1 MAFALT
7 GWSNVWAEYSPSN
20 EKIYFTWDGSSG
32 YTVSFG
38 EGVSGDIAITET
50 MEMTDGTYTW
60 EGAITGISSY
70 TNLSGNTG
78 ITSLSINLPSAT
90 SIPERAFEN
99 CTNLEWIWLP
109 YVTSIGEAAFKGCT
123 KLTLG
128 PTSIPV
134 VETIG
139 ASAFYGCTG
148 LTSMEFPSS
157 LSSIGDYAFQNC
169 DNLTSITSYSNGITL
184 GTEAFK
190 GNSSWNYIAAN
201 CVLKVP
207 DGCTANYAANTFDGE
222 KTWTYFD
229 EFYTNHNIHELTY
242 PSITTAGWGTY
253 YNTYGYTMPAGVE
266 GYIITSTAGTTA
278 NLVKVYDPGDE
289 VVADIALL
297 WKSTSELDAEKWF
310 TVEALSSGGATASWP
325 VDGESN
331 PYTTLLNGSQA
342 GGTTTYWGSES
353 DDYYYYKLSY
363 NNSGENL
370 GWYFAAE
377 KGAAFESDAHKAWMF
392 IKKSPGARSFIR
404 MFDEPTG
411 VNEVISKKEDVKG
424 TYYDLSGRRVMNPTK
439 GLYIVNGKKILK

>member
-1 MAFALT
+1 MAFALL
-7 GWSNVWAEYSPSN
+7 GWNNVWADPGDEVYGFETEGGSGP
-20 EKIYFTWDGSSG
+20 YFN
-32 YTVSFG
+32 
-38 EGVSGDIAITET
+38 GVELS
-50 MEMTDGTYTW
+50 DGTA
-60 EGAITGISSY
+60 AIHYIQNIGD
-70 TNLSGNTG
+70 
-78 ITSLSINLPSAT
+78 AT
-90 SIPERAFEN
+90 TID
-99 CTNLEWIWLP
+99 I
-109 YVTSIGEAAFKGCT
+109 
-123 KLTLG
+123 
-128 PTSIPV
+128 PTSIYDTKAQRTINISQVGNGSNPLNLYSDWNWTDCSAQITTLNIADGITTIAASAFWNRNLTV
-134 VETIG
+134 ITFGKDVATIG
-139 ASAFYGCTG
+139 A
-148 LTSMEFPSS
+148 
-157 LSSIGDYAFQNC
+157 YAFQNC
-169 DNLTSITSYSNGITL
+169 DALTSVTFYGSTAPTIGDNAFATSVSPWYNTSCI
-184 GTEAFK
+184 
-190 GNSSWNYIAAN
+190 
-201 CVLKVP
+201 VKVP
-207 DGCTANYAANTFDGE
+207 DGTTAAYSAKSWHLENIASV
-222 KTWTYFD
+222 
-229 EFYTNHNIHELTY
+229 HHIHELSY

-325 VDGESN
+325 VDGESQA
-331 PYTTLLNGSQA
+331 YTTLLNGSQT
-342 GGTTTYWGSES
+342 GGTTTYWGSKR

-377 KGAAFESDAHKAWMF
+377 EGAAFESDAHKAWMF

-424 TYYDLSGRRVMNPTK
+424 TYYDLSGRRVTNPTK